1 MKSTKINMF
10 NTIDEGVRQSKDR
23 VGWLSRYFGAAVL
36 EIMLVTLTFLTLSIF
51 GVTLKT
57 RLMIAWIVLVTFI
70 AFHFFSNLIP
80 RLFLYTRKFKKIQA
94 SMQIEIDNFK
104 KYKALM
110 PETASYGCDRDFVR
124 QAPQNEVKYLLE
136 YCKFPTNKEFQ
147 ANLFRFINASKKLN
161 KKLMRSMDSIPK
173 ITQKC
178 SLWTLCKKLGI
189 AEVGCRAI
197 GDSEFVSIYPHY
209 TFSYIHED
217 KDYSKDFTVILSP
230 AMASQVLIALN
241 KK

>member
-80 RLFLYTRKFKKIQA
+80 RLFLCTRKFKKIWR
-94 SMQIEIDNFK
+94 
-104 KYKALM
+104 
-110 PETASYGCDRDFVR
+110 T
-124 QAPQNEVKYLLE
+124 
-136 YCKFPTNKEFQ
+136 
-147 ANLFRFINASKKLN
+147 
-161 KKLMRSMDSIPK
+161 
-173 ITQKC
+173 
-178 SLWTLCKKLGI
+178 
-189 AEVGCRAI
+189 
-197 GDSEFVSIYPHY
+197 
-209 TFSYIHED
+209 
-217 KDYSKDFTVILSP
+217 
-230 AMASQVLIALN
+230 
-241 KK
+241 